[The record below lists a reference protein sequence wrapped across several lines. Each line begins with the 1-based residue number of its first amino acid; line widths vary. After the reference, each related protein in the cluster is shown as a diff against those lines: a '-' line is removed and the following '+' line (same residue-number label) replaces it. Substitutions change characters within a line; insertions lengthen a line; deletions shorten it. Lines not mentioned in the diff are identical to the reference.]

1 MVYGKE
7 KVRDM
12 SRSLLPSTKRKG
24 ARDARDQLH
33 REARRTARLELARLQ
48 HEPEAFEDLP
58 RPDGG
63 RSPEIGH
70 MVRRRRSADKVTP
83 FIRWATATTREL
95 PRESRLSHIQGLL
108 PKGVIGEH
116 ALSHLKDAESF
127 RDPWEDT
134 WRRAWLRRRPQSEWM
149 DRGAQAELLRAVLA
163 APGGH
168 RAFNRWLQTRH
179 TGFDNLTYQPT
190 RARTLHG
197 AHDVLPFLDEV
208 GEYTQWYSGK
218 RAWQPR
224 FPNPEPFEAMEAFLR
239 AFKQCRGD
247 VEATLKALE
256 KKRPAATE
264 PERRAAP
271 RQGALHHRC
280 GPAL

>member
-7 KVRDM
+7 KARDM

-24 ARDARDQLH
+24 ARDARGQLH
-33 REARRTARLELARLQ
+33 REARRTARLELSRLK

-63 RSPEIGH
+63 RSPEIGY
-70 MVRRRRSADKVTP
+70 MVRRRRWADKVNP
-83 FIRWATATTREL
+83 FIRWATAATREL
-95 PRESRLSHIQGLL
+95 PRESRLSHIQGML

-116 ALSHLKDAESF
+116 ALGHLKGAEAF

-134 WRRAWLRRRPQSEWM
+134 WRRAWLRRRPQSEWW
-149 DRGAQAELLRAVLA
+149 
-163 APGGH
+163 
-168 RAFNRWLQTRH
+168 F
-179 TGFDNLTYQPT
+179 
-190 RARTLHG
+190 
-197 AHDVLPFLDEV
+197 
-208 GEYTQWYSGK
+208 SGK
-218 RAWQPR
+218 RAWHPR
-224 FPNPEPFEAMEAFLR
+224 FPNPEPFEATEAFLR

-256 KKRPAATE
+256 ANKPAATG

-271 RQGALHHRC
+271 RQGAVHHRC
-280 GPAL
+280 GPAR